1 MPEKIQR
8 NTCRKRGQNVKNMK
22 ENTGKYERKW
32 DNYELGKHK
41 EKVWK
46 IRQNARKK
54 QKRGKTWRNRTY
66 EGNKGERQKKRM
78 KKIKSLNK

>member
-54 QKRGKTWRNRTY
+54 
-66 EGNKGERQKKRM
+66 
-78 KKIKSLNK
+78 